1 MANPERPDLSYMA
14 PEVRGYIE
22 GLEAELA
29 RLRGL
34 EASADADAAEA
45 APPFDPAEPPTTLHV
60 ITGTAGGLIKRTP
73 RHLYDRQRRGGM
85 GIFDLESPSD
95 DPPRALAVADV
106 EHSVIVLT
114 SLARAFYWPVSRLPE
129 GPVRGRGQPMA
140 AELGLQ
146 PGERLAALLPA
157 GRGTGVALL
166 SATGFVRVLPAHVV
180 GQNMVPG
187 TALFRAAEYGQLAAA
202 CWTTGQG
209 DLLVAT
215 RRGMAIRFP
224 ERSLPVAGGP
234 GIRLESGDAAVAVE
248 AVRPPEGESI
258 FLLGADGRGTIRLM
272 ASFNANKSAGGG
284 GKRAMKTDH
293 LVAALAVEP
302 TDDIFAISRLS
313 KIIRFRAGGV
323 PAKEGVVQG
332 VNCMSLRSDEVVAV
346 TASAAQ
352 RIPQEAA

>member
-1 MANPERPDLSYMA
+1 MANPERPDLSSA
-14 PEVRGYIE
+14 PPDIRGYIE

-34 EASADADAAEA
+34 DAHVDADAADA
-45 APPFDPAEPPTTLHV
+45 APPFDPTEPPTTLNV
-60 ITGTAGGLIKRTP
+60 ITASAGGLIKRTP
-73 RHLYDRQRRGGM
+73 RHLYDRQRRAGM
-85 GIFDLESPSD
+85 GIFDLESPAA
-95 DPPRALAVADV
+95 DPPHVLAVADV
-106 EHSVIVLT
+106 DDSVILIT
-114 SLARAFYWPVSRLPE
+114 SLARAFYWPVGRLPE
-129 GPVRGRGQPMA
+129 APVRGRGQPLA

-146 PGERLAALLPA
+146 PGERLAVVLPA
-157 GRGTGVALL
+157 GRGANVALL
-166 SATGFVRVLPAHVV
+166 SATGFVRILPAHVV
-180 GQNMVPG
+180 GQNMAPG
-187 TALFRAAEYGQLAAA
+187 TALFRAAEYGPMAAA
-202 CWTTGQG
+202 CWTSGQG

-234 GIRLESGDAAVAVE
+234 GIRLESGDAAVAVD
-248 AVRPPEGESI
+248 AIRPPEGELI

-272 ASFNANKSAGGG
+272 AGFGANKSAGGG
-284 GKRAMKTDH
+284 GKLAMKTDH

-313 KIIRFRAGGV
+313 KIIRFRAGEA

-346 TASAAQ
+346 TASPA
-352 RIPQEAA
+352 RISPQASA